1 MELKITK
8 EKVLEAASKCSTA
21 KATLQTLFPECFVD
35 DIIIP
40 KFVDIKTK
48 SGDRL
53 IENEVGSS
61 RRIWLSGVFNWS
73 ISNDPCGGYIL
84 TPTKK

>member
-21 KATLQTLFPECFVD
+21 KATLITLFPECFVD
-35 DIIIP
+35 DLKIP
-40 KFVDIKTK
+40 KFEPIKTA
-48 SGDRL
+48 SGYRL
-53 IENEVGSS
+53 IENAVGDG
-61 RRIWLSGVFNWS
+61 RRFWLSDVFNWS
-73 ISNDPCGGYIL
+73 ISNDLCGGYLL